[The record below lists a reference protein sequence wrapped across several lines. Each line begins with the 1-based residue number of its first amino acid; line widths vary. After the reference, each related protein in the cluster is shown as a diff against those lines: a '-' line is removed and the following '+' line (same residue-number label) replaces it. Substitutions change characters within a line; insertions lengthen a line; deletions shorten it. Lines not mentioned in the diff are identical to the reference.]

1 MEVKTEIKLEGIKD
15 LERLLE
21 ENRKLVNQ
29 LHKNITKI
37 GYVRLRMNAE
47 LKGVEFTSDSDDER
61 RIENVSRQIQGR
73 IQEQISKYPD

>member
-21 ENRKLVNQ
+21 ENRKLVDQ

-37 GYVRLRMNAE
+37 GYVQLRMNAE
-47 LKGVEFTSDSDDER
+47 LKGVEFTSDSDD
-61 RIENVSRQIQGR
+61 
-73 IQEQISKYPD
+73 